1 MASKRAIV
9 FGVLAVLFLILA
21 VRTTFFYVPSCVNFE
36 CFQKSM
42 RNCDRVKFVNDGP
55 EATWKYEIISE
66 ERSNCG
72 IEVTFLQPKAGDL
85 ELDTLSGESMI
96 CTFPKGSTVYP
107 EKGLDRCTGS
117 LKEGL
122 QKIII
127 KKLHTYIIE
136 NLGEIDENL
145 NQLVDRQT

>member
-1 MASKRAIV
+1 MVSKKAIV
-9 FGVLAVLFLILA
+9 FGVLAVLFLIAA
-21 VRTTFFYVPSCVNFE
+21 VRTTFFYIPICSNFE
-36 CFQKSM
+36 CFQKAM
-42 RNCDRVKFVNDGP
+42 RDCDQIKFLNDGP
-55 EATWKYEIISE
+55 EATWRYEIIFE

-85 ELDTLSGESMI
+85 ELETLSGESMT

-107 EKGLDRCTGS
+107 EKGLDRCTGP

-145 NQLVDRQT
+145 GKLVERQA